1 MHRNV
6 SFDLKNCDIYK
17 EEKRLHK
24 VAKTQ
29 IYGLSNDWICGIR
42 VGDFAMNDL
51 KSLSW
56 LKDIYE

>member
-1 MHRNV
+1 MHRIV

-24 VAKTQ
+24 EAKTQ
-29 IYGLSNDWICGIR
+29 IYGLPSDLICGIR
-42 VGDFAMNDL
+42 VDCFAMNCL

-56 LKDIYE
+56 LKDVCE